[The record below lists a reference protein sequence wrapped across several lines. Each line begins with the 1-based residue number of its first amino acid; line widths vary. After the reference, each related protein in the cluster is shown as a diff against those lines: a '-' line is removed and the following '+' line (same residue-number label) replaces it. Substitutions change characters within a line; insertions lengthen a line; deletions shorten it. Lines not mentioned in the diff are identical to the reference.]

1 MIYLLICLTSTQE
14 PTGKIK
20 DSLIIARSAVNQNI
34 LDTRHNCIRTNGP
47 YTHSNLRD
55 YVTLDLGSTQ
65 IIAKIVIKFQNV
77 VNVNVYVGEHYAYL
91 KCYDGS
97 SGNSFV
103 RQESSDI
110 FCTGKGRY
118 VKIEAVNLNAEI
130 YLCDVQVFDPF
141 SNLITNITVVDD
153 SEYPINQLV
162 DGNFITCQQ
171 VFMNNN
177 DRLAWVRIIIPK
189 YISLVTAIKVTRSST
204 HPLLDVYVW
213 NIVLDRSN
221 SSLKCLSQNSFSPSY
236 QICNGAPSGKYVSL
250 FGAETSFQVCE
261 IELYG
266 TESHTS
272 LSYIPV
278 ASSGVS
284 QAAINSQQN
293 CVTSTGLINATT
305 KTSYMIFDINEEQ
318 LVTNVSV
325 LLKMPTSFTVSIGDE
340 VTFVDCSLNVVIT
353 PVDKKSV
360 ICNRTGR
367 YVKIAGTSTSDNID
381 ICHVEIM
388 NKNFNA
394 ISGFSAVGTTSTVA
408 FSSTLTDK
416 LLSSCASIS
425 TEFLPG
431 WVRLHMPDKTTEIY
445 GVRVVMNEPFVPIA
459 VLVGSPITGN
469 KYCIIRETFEVQ
481 NKSCNLYNAPLVGH
495 YVIFQAL
502 TSFLLEI
509 CEIEVFGIESDKC
522 VNVSCGFG
530 RTCVNVAGSY
540 QCKCLIGYELV
551 SGVCQD
557 INECNNENACV
568 GSNVICTNTLG
579 SYSCSCP
586 VNHTQLVNFD
596 NSSDVFCITTGEISV
611 TLLGASGVSQKSV
624 DNDTSCTHL
633 HRTPINEKYIL
644 IYFRNTL
651 VIANVSVTVG
661 SFSDIAIAPTKY
673 NRNNCNVGRNFT
685 SGTAHVLSCSVSAKF
700 MKITALK
707 THGNDNTELCDVQ
720 FFKNGSAIPAT
731 DALVIADTTMDF
743 FNLTDG
749 SASTCFTAN
758 PDSEG
763 YAWIMVDLPRRVIKV
778 SHLQIIKSDTLPL
791 DVYVG
796 NKGTRSDPQ
805 CILANNFAA
814 DSSFTVPCR
823 DNTVYKGAFLTIH
836 STTQNVALKICEVK
850 VYGLIDGCWGGWSSW
865 NFLFGSNMHTRY
877 RNCDTPAA
885 VPTWEQQSL
894 CYNLKRE
901 KSLLEIQQTCVG
913 CPVEDHVT
921 WFEPIRYN
929 ATITENVD
937 MDILVTRVYKV
948 KTCHTV
954 HFFITAGNHNN
965 TFSVTNTNGKI
976 RLPYFVDYEQYQEF
990 TLTVSAFVYNVGTK
1004 TYGALA
1010 APENATV
1017 YITVLNQNDNPPR
1030 FLHDINTYKISI
1042 CVDIRAESIV
1052 GHVLAEDVD
1061 AVNDSVTYYLVNE
1074 NLYFGISNTTGAIYA
1089 VKDIS
1094 IRTALNQSF
1103 LVGVVDDGTPP
1114 LHAVQ
1119 YLNVSF
1125 NVCPTHTLFITK
1137 NQTFTVCE
1145 NNPQHVVTI
1154 TSFPPD
1160 QRYVILSG
1168 NENNDFELNN
1178 TTGALYARPL
1188 DRENINFYS
1197 LVIGTVDNQGGA
1209 LVSLEQLVINITVCD
1224 ENDHD
1229 PVFAVSTYTMQNN
1242 IQMNQPILKINVT
1255 DGDVGE
1261 NANLTFSLL
1270 NQSSPFSI
1278 DADTGVI
1285 KLKEAVTQRFYTV
1298 NVVVCDHGVLPRCS
1312 FKQIEIHV
1320 DFTGCTEH
1328 NCHVNATCVPSE
1340 GESFTCVCNAGFAGN
1355 GTHCIVFDACA
1366 ASPCDSNAACF
1377 NVNGSFACSCNDG
1390 YVGNGHV
1397 CSVIGT
1403 PPFINPTVYTV
1414 YLSSQ
1419 SPVGTDVIFL
1429 KVTSHDVNG
1438 NVAATDAFIESG
1450 NSDNIFGIT
1459 DVDLGMFKIYSE
1471 GLLTATNITSWI
1483 LTVSFISL
1491 SSQARAY
1498 ATVNVFKISDNNFP
1512 RFAQSNYTV
1521 NVNENAVIGTEV
1533 LQLNVIHPDQMFP
1546 LLQYSILGQV
1556 QDFQV
1561 NATTGVISIASAL
1574 DFENTSYYTLFVQ
1587 AVDIATSPRRF
1598 ATTFVSINVVNVNDN
1613 TPFFLPETYNIT
1625 VSESILLGSKLL
1637 TVQGI
1642 DGDSGTFGELT
1653 FIIVAGDESSEFR
1666 IDKFGNLFTIKMLDF
1681 ETKSD
1686 YQLHIIIIDGGGAMS
1701 ATNAVVEIKV
1711 RDNNEFCPVFES
1723 SLYEFDIFENQTV
1736 PYNISVLRAVDR
1748 DGTSTAVSY
1757 SVLEN
1762 PIALISNF
1770 GGVLTLHKNLDY
1782 ENQTSYFFRVEAINE
1797 NCTTQFSNVFIR
1809 VQPIDDNYPI
1819 ITPSLIT
1826 VNVKEN
1832 ADNGA
1837 ILAVFDGF
1845 DADKSSLVFF
1855 MDRHAKFNIQQNV
1868 NSASLILIDH
1878 LDFEKERNYTLKI
1891 KLEDSSGKVSESHV
1905 IIIVENV
1912 DDNQV
1917 QFSKSIYTF
1926 NVLESAPVGHIIGN
1940 IATATDNDANSS
1952 ITYFVGESSNTFFV
1966 ANNTFL
1972 VLNATLDYEMK
1983 KQYHIILYAASATF
1997 NATATVIIVVADVND
2012 VPPVLKGSFNFFV
2025 KENTEVATVIF
2036 TAMST
2041 DPDSIVVYSVLNTSD
2056 VVLPFAIDSSTG
2068 KVSVTTALDYEV
2080 TKNYSF
2086 LIQVNDGI
2094 FNDTKGYTIQVVDV
2108 NDNRPVF
2115 SFDYNNISVFEN
2127 QPVNTVIAI
2136 ISASDNDAGI
2146 FGDVYYKVLNIGEN
2160 FPFDINKSTG
2170 ELILTR
2176 SLDFESE
2183 KRYDVAVT
2191 ACDVGFNDP
2200 LSMCNSMVFSMHV
2213 LNVDDVNLSFSK
2225 VLYSTKLIESA
2236 PPGFSVLNVFAADL
2250 DGPCHFNY
2258 SVEFGNENNKF
2269 YIDSSSGVITIVDY
2283 LNSQDL
2289 PVYNLT
2295 VAATSATNVA
2305 YSNVI
2310 IEVIAVTGF
2319 SFLKSSY
2326 EVSRKENLSP
2336 GFLLQLST
2344 TPERNVTFE
2353 LKNLNDSVNFRVNES
2368 TGVLSAS
2375 VLFDYEQRTLYVVDV
2390 EAKTES
2396 YVAKTVVIVNV
2407 LDTDDEKPNFIGPLS
2422 RNVTINENAK
2432 ISDIVATV
2440 SATDLDRASNLT
2452 YAFFTTPTEASSSL
2466 LLDGELVLSPFSII
2480 SSNNIGQILVS
2491 APLNSGK
2498 ATYQLQVMVSD
2509 SNGNVGNN
2517 KMNINVKVSDVNNNK
2532 PTFNQTLYNFS
2543 LPEDYPVAKA
2553 FGKVFATDIDQIYRN
2568 LTYRIVSREIPFDI
2582 NSRTGEVM
2590 LSSSLDYETRT
2601 VYNLVVMAEDN
2612 GDINLIGFANVHVE
2626 VTNVNEHTPVVLP
2639 SVYNIT
2645 EDFPVGVSLL
2655 KLKAIDEDVGTYGE
2669 VRFLLHESSESSFSV
2684 DPVTGDVKLV
2694 RRLSDEVLSYSLLI
2708 TVYDLGIPS
2717 LHSNVSILI
2726 NVIDVN
2732 NRKPIFDRPEYDA
2745 EIPENRPVNTTVL
2758 SIAANDLD
2766 LQSNGVVSYRIISQ
2780 FPDTSFKINENTGLV
2795 STTKE
2800 LDYEHKRQYTI
2811 TVQAYDHGFPS
2822 LSSVV
2827 IATFNVTD
2835 QNDNAPVFASV
2846 LINVSVPVY
2855 LPVFSVVTQV
2865 SASDADSANNALTL
2879 FSLVQGDMQRFNITP
2894 DTGEIILL
2902 QPFDSNVTQS
2912 HILVVTVR
2920 DSGVPPLFASE
2931 HALINITSYHNSS
2944 ASLMFS
2950 KEKYIF
2956 NISENDLPHV
2966 ISSLD
2971 VVHFA
2976 EEKQLFYRLDVPST
2990 KFALQPNG
2998 TLEVLV
3004 RLDYEAQ
3011 SSYIF
3016 TALVQN
3022 TNTPLEND
3030 VALIVIN
3037 VLDIDDESP
3046 RFFLPYQ
3053 NEIHI
3058 GESTDKNQIVS
3069 LLHAKDPDAISVLN
3083 FTLRTYTDVFDIESR
3098 LNVGVIRLRK
3108 ALNCSAT
3115 KSFMLEIS
3123 VQDDSGNM
3131 AESNAFIFVIVS
3143 DENTHCPVFVRNY
3156 YNVTI
3161 SENVELR
3168 NIIIVQAFD
3177 NDCSEKNM
3185 LVRYSI
3191 ADDVAKKYFKVDTA
3205 LGNISMITS
3214 LNFENKQFYE
3224 FSVVA
3229 TNQASSLCGHSA
3241 KILVTVQ
3248 NVNDNSPMF
3257 FGPFNISI
3265 PEDFSVGNLVFKP
3278 IVKDADNLN
3287 SHQFSIT
3294 SGMETLPFFINQ
3306 VTGEVYLT
3314 EKLDYEKTTMYD
3326 VIVRVLDV
3334 GNTNTDQ
3341 TEQNYKLR
3349 VEDVNDNRPL
3359 FSQLKYSFE
3368 FQEETPT
3375 NTLVG
3380 CASAVDED
3388 ATTNGEIQYS
3398 LSTIQHTFF
3407 TINSTGCIFTN
3418 QNIDIDAIKGGMVNL
3433 TTQVLVIATD
3443 QGVPPLR
3450 ASKLVSIKIFD
3461 MNDNTPEFQPVNYNV
3476 SVTENTDVGTSLT
3489 QVSAHDLDMVTA
3501 NLQFFIINENL
3512 DNPFRVDTTGR
3523 IYLKKPIDFSTAIRT
3538 YTLILSVSDGE
3549 NNSTRLA
3556 TILINVV
3563 ATAES
3568 APVFPV
3574 SEYILDLP
3582 ENTPVGHS
3590 VLIQL
3595 QAANVNATYS
3605 FSQSSKDSSRF
3616 KINKYTGEVTLHT
3629 QLNYE
3634 KQRTHFVAVIA
3645 TSTSSHQNATVQL
3658 IVHVTDVNDNY
3669 PMFTAP
3675 LTRNITIPESMDVG
3689 QIVARFEAFDSD
3701 STTNGDI
3708 TYSIITTNEHPFE
3721 VLSTS
3726 GVVLLMQPV
3735 DAERRSTY
3743 SLEVAATDNGVPPRS
3758 SQRNLILNIVVE
3770 DVNEHCPVFSND
3782 TYTVEVLE
3790 SAPLSTAVLQVSATD
3805 VDKLSP
3811 NNVITYTL
3819 ADTTF
3824 FHIDY
3829 KSGNILTK
3837 QLLDYESQRSF
3848 RLIVVA
3854 TDHARNPCVNKTF
3867 VDIKVVNI
3875 NDNAPVMYPPFSY
3888 DVMENVPIGFTV
3900 FQISVDDADNESL
3913 EYLLLDGNSSFVVNQ
3928 TTGEVVVARHL
3939 DHETKASH
3947 NITIRT
3953 TDQLFQQ
3960 TQSYII
3966 QILNVNDNPP
3976 NISKTHYLFSI
3987 DENINISTI
3996 IGCVSST
4003 DKENSSIQ
4011 YYLSTMEGEI
4021 STVFLLDKTS
4031 GCLSLQQLVDAEKQ
4045 SRYLL
4050 KIVAVDSGI
4059 VQLRTT
4065 STVEVTINDVND
4077 NPPSFASL
4085 VYNIDILENTL
4096 AGTNLLTLK
4105 ATDPDFGGTDIINY
4119 NIFSGNIGE
4128 KFSISNSGQLVLE
4141 SSLDFENQSSY
4152 SLQVVASDAS
4162 LTSFFDTTTISIHVV
4177 NINEHSPTLTKPVF
4191 NVSLSESYPVN
4202 KEFLQVTAVDKD
4214 FNATIMYR
4222 IQFQHT
4228 TSDDLFF
4235 INITTGVLSLKGVLD
4250 FEKNTVHTFTVI
4262 ASNADEPT
4270 KIGITTVNIFVNDE
4284 NDNVPVFTKPSLD
4297 INVIKSTNV
4306 GTVIGSVLAL
4316 DADSGLNG
4324 IVLYV
4329 MSTNGS
4335 DVPFSVNETSG
4346 EIKLTRLLTSA
4357 DPSVFAFTIEATNFG
4372 EAAAV
4377 SSTASISSSVIAVM
4391 VRLVENN
4398 NAPKFSA
4405 DTYILTIPENEPL
4418 SNSIARITAN
4428 DFDAGVNGVLSY
4440 KIISADEN
4448 LPLKLNATSAV
4459 LSALQSFD
4467 YETQSQYTFMLAATD
4482 HGYPNQSVAVLVQ
4495 VNIGDK
4501 NEAPVFLHTLYNVSI
4516 SELTM
4521 IGTTFLRLSYSDDD
4535 AGQNGEV
4542 FFSVVNGNNELFSV
4556 ESPSGKIILKAAL
4569 NVKKTTQF
4577 SLTLQMYDGG
4587 KPSLRST
4594 DNATVLINVVNIV
4607 SNQPVFMMD
4616 QYVFEAVENY
4626 EGIIGRV
4633 KTTTNSTTLT
4643 YRLLPPV
4650 MRTLFSV
4657 NSNGSILVIKSLD
4670 FEMKQEHHFYIEV
4683 FDNNHIHRA
4692 KASTDVKVIV
4702 IDVND
4707 NLFKLSTN
4715 RIELSLLEST
4725 QPGTILA
4732 RLIADD
4738 ADSGRNGMVLYEV
4751 TPHTEKIQLLV
4762 TNNTAMLILKQQ
4774 LDYETQTFMVCAIKT
4789 TSVTSPIISTDT
4801 GVIINVLDVNDNPPK
4816 FEKRLYMV
4824 SVLETS
4830 PIGSILETVT
4840 ATDGDS
4846 LSNGNITYHILQTNS
4861 PVNIDNLN
4869 GTITQVTNFDPF
4881 LTLSHEITIIVKDSG
4896 TPQLRGHT
4904 VLRIDVVPVNKHP
4917 PVFSPERY
4925 EKDMF
4930 ENSLVG
4936 MTLLQVSASDSDFTG
4951 KSLVYAIVDGN
4962 TEDSFTIDPQG
4973 YIIVARNVDRE
4984 IISSFNLTVS
4994 VRDSGNPFRFDLH
5007 NASVFVSVLDVNDNS
5022 PVFLNTPSVV
5032 TVSEEDSAGK
5042 VLTTVR
5048 AADLDD
5054 SSHGRVIYA
5063 FQRVS
5068 DYTVFDIG
5076 ETSGDILLKSAID
5089 HKDFQNYTLFIVATD
5104 SAKNPRKSFYQ
5115 IKLNIIDVNSPPFFS
5130 ETFYNVTVSENAQSG
5145 LEIVTVKAQD
5155 IDSGVNAKLSFSI
5168 VTGNEQGIFGLDGPV
5183 LNLKRTLDYKENSL
5197 YVLNVSVTDGIGLAS
5212 AQNAVIEVHVTNV
5225 EIAPVFTKGL
5235 YEVTVEENS
5244 PVETLLTVNA
5254 SSENPVRYEIVRS
5267 NSSSNFFINSLG
5279 TVVLLTKLDYEKN
5292 KEHRLVVKARSG
5304 HLEAETVVIISVTDV
5319 NDNTPYFLNNA
5330 YSFYT
5335 YDDMQPNNLIGQVM
5349 ARDDDSGIN
5358 SKLTYNVI
5366 ENVPFTFNGNVLT
5379 NTISLRYDVQKQY
5392 TFNVVASD
5400 KGVSSHTSSPVTVTV
5415 NVLPNNDTSP
5425 TFKSPTY
5432 TITVAED
5439 ITVGVE
5445 IIRLSADD
5453 PDSGNFGRLVYT
5465 LERTESSSLFT
5476 INQFTGSISLAEGKM
5491 LDYSNNMRHVLVVKA
5506 TDGTGLTD
5514 TAVVFVNLIDKNTY
5528 NPTFEK
5534 SYYEFSIANDAAI
5547 DTSIGQIMAID
5558 KDVTVGHRV
5567 LYNILSRNDSFKFRL
5582 SPSNGNIIVSQS
5594 VMAEG
5599 NKVFTLIVLAY
5610 NPTIPSRLSKNR
5622 ATVVIHVIYRATI
5635 TPAFNQ
5641 TQYLVNVKEPGVIG
5655 EIVQVTAST
5664 GNLATDFLLKY
5675 HIVNNSFSDV
5685 FSIGEGNGKVFLR
5698 TALDRETTAK
5708 YTFNA
5713 GASSVAYDGTDT
5725 AVVIVTVLDANDNIP
5740 RPLGGSTVEVTLSEA
5755 TFVGRVVHT
5764 VSAVDD
5770 DLGEN
5775 SNVQYTLAS
5784 NGVFSI
5790 DASGIVRLISPLDYE
5805 VTKSYNLKVYLSD
5818 QGNPP
5823 LTNPTPV
5830 SIVVTV
5836 KNENDVRPRFTSKIY
5851 SKTIPESSTPF
5862 EDILQVNAVDEDQL
5876 QPLMYVLTG
5885 TDASFFSLDNN
5896 TLWISSRTAL
5906 VYTQKMKYTFICSVT
5921 DGLFTDFASIEI
5933 AIADVN
5939 NNNPIFE
5946 TPELVLNIFESTPVE
5961 TVISV
5966 TNVTDEDTGAAG
5978 RISLSIRNGDTAG
5991 VFGYKDG
5998 NKLTLLKQL
6007 DYETMKRYILLITAT
6022 DSGTPQL
6029 FSRSVRVVNIINVND
6044 NPPRMP
6050 AVPPIFL
6057 NEGVYVQQTLHTFTV
6072 IDEDNSPVTVQLHSP
6087 ENLFTVHQRQ
6097 TNAFALVVT
6106 GSVDYESCN
6115 VYKLI
6120 LVLSDGLYQT
6130 VSEVIVTVND
6140 LNEPPYFP
6148 TKAYDVTISETSVV
6162 GSFVTKVWGRDPD
6175 AGFNGELRYKFDDNS
6190 IDAEFF
6196 SINSTTGIISVKR
6209 TLDYENKTRH
6219 ELKVIVLDHNLSSA
6233 EKATV
6238 TIRVRNNNDNPPMF
6252 NQSLYTTVVK
6262 ENDNFSLM
6270 LTVDNTN
6277 GFPCCLFEIV
6287 DVEMQTI
6294 FLLVQNHSNVFVRNK
6309 VRMDYET
6316 RQHYRFTVSAK
6327 HTDSAHGIAIATVSV
6342 SLTDVNDNAPQFHS
6356 SVDNVKTIEISE
6368 SLPMNSTVLY
6378 VSTSDLDSGKN
6389 SVVSLFLSNA
6399 DDFRMEGNAVVVK
6412 NKLSYHKSKMYKD
6425 VTITA
6430 KDGGNPPLSTSH
6442 TLDIHVKQENT
6453 RVPQFIPD
6461 QIQLSFNEGMY
6472 ANGFLYQVVAM
6483 DEDNDTLTYSIVNPV
6498 ETVSIS
6504 ESGILTL
6511 NGSFNHSLFQTLTMV
6526 VKATDGLYDAFL
6538 VINLTITDVNEAPVV
6553 TKEYYNLT
6561 LPETTQIGSLLLNLH
6576 AFDVDVGSNGEIRY
6590 ELRTDNCNIFS
6601 VDTQRG
6607 EVYLNATLNYESMQV
6622 CTSAVNV
6629 YDNGSPK
6636 LNASTMIQIHV
6647 AVKNINEHSPFFN
6660 QSYYTF
6666 TIAENSAFTYSFLAV
6681 DDDISDSI
6689 SYSVKYQSAN
6699 NWFAINRRT
6708 GVLRNIASLDYEVHK
6723 TITLVI
6729 EARDSELNYRVGHT
6743 TVIIILENMDDNPLV
6758 LENKV
6763 VSLSI
6768 KEDMPIGSVIYNFV
6782 DIAKDEDVRFMENMF
6797 SYHIQGGNVNEV
6809 FGVKNKTQL
6818 YINNGLDF
6826 ETFNFYNLTIIVNQ
6840 TNALSAN
6847 IFGVLVTVKDVNEHS
6862 PTFAQTSY
6870 KFNVLENTPFSRFID
6885 ANDSDRKDEVRY
6897 HILNST
6903 AVQYFVINSTTGEI
6917 SNSTE
6922 IDYETMKAI
6931 TFTVIATDTGV
6942 NSRYGCA
6949 EVSINVIDVN
6959 DNLPYFLKSSNEVN
6973 ISRTTLIGTQFFTMQ
6988 ASDADSG
6995 SNGKLQYFAQYNQY
7009 VQINRFTG
7017 VISLTRSLE
7026 DVVGDRSFFINL
7038 NVSDRGNPPLWS
7050 NKTCT
7055 LRVNVIDTV
7064 EFFNTTHL
7072 VVNIEETNMTN
7083 QNIIQVNSSNIIG
7096 TQNVTYAFTS
7106 QCCQDGVFTINSI
7119 TGLIRNARP
7128 LDYEKHQF
7136 FNLLIA
7142 VFEQL
7147 RQVLTIHIR
7156 VNLIDKNDNYPVFS
7170 PGVYEV
7176 GTSMDSVYVTRV
7188 FAKDA
7193 DSGSNGELSYT
7204 SSHAAF
7210 SVDKDGY
7217 MNITNISLLK
7227 DVSQVYFTVSVR
7239 DNGSPN
7245 LNATL
7250 DAQMFVTITGRKEPQ
7265 VAQSV
7270 YRTSIH
7276 ENTTL
7281 GSSVLTVSAK
7291 IPDGHGAVEYTV
7303 EDEEERL
7310 FFMINKYNGL
7320 ITTKKAFNYDISTR
7334 HKFPVVLRNSL
7345 DTKKVTIA
7353 TVIVSII
7360 DVNNNAPVFVTQS
7373 KDVFIEET
7381 AGLDRLV
7388 AVVSANDVDKGENSR
7403 ITYAILNGNTN
7414 NAFKVNSLGEVR
7426 VNATLNPSVKNFYS
7440 LILRAK
7446 DNGIPK
7452 RFSANITLRITVRT
7466 IAVMTTKPPV
7476 LSIPITQHFEA
7487 IYEEYDVDLQ
7497 ADYSG
7502 DADYGYYS
7510 TLPRASWY
7518 DVNYKKDINKN
7529 YMRKYLAYTV
7539 KVEVGKKNATT
7550 VKRRRRRATT
7560 NSTNEL
7566 NLDLEIGTQT
7576 ECPSPRDKSIPCNGP
7591 VQPGVTYRY
7600 QLSAKL
7606 EGKDVGTFAANSTEA
7621 AAIVQATTNLPST
7634 NNNSG
7639 NAYYILGLSTL
7650 GVLLVMALMALAVLL
7665 LHPEWSFVRYERKD
7679 NTPSSAFTLPLQI
7692 NESLYKKSK
7701 DGSFNTISTIGFE
7714 PFSVPRAKKRR
7725 TLNIDDTSDSVYIP
7739 RAARYNNPIYNIT
7752 SSSESLMSGQSSGR
7766 NLLSLWKN
7774 RNRSR
7779 ASKQQQNTFGPTSPY
7794 YGQSSS
7800 TFDLDPTLPVSFQPR
7815 PVTGPGTD
7823 YDGGSRIA
7831 SIMKH
7836 SLENKL

>member
-1 MIYLLICLTSTQE
+1 M
-14 PTGKIK
+14 
-20 DSLIIARSAVNQNI
+20 
-34 LDTRHNCIRTNGP
+34 
-47 YTHSNLRD
+47 
-55 YVTLDLGSTQ
+55 
-65 IIAKIVIKFQNV
+65 FQ
-77 VNVNVYVGEHYAYL
+77 
-91 KCYDGS
+91 
-97 SGNSFV
+97 
-103 RQESSDI
+103 
-110 FCTGKGRY
+110 
-118 VKIEAVNLNAEI
+118 
-130 YLCDVQVFDPF
+130 
-141 SNLITNITVVDD
+141 
-153 SEYPINQLV
+153 
-162 DGNFITCQQ
+162 
-171 VFMNNN
+171 
-177 DRLAWVRIIIPK
+177 
-189 YISLVTAIKVTRSST
+189 
-204 HPLLDVYVW
+204 
-213 NIVLDRSN
+213 
-221 SSLKCLSQNSFSPSY
+221 
-236 QICNGAPSGKYVSL
+236 
-250 FGAETSFQVCE
+250 
-261 IELYG
+261 
-266 TESHTS
+266 
-272 LSYIPV
+272 
-278 ASSGVS
+278 
-284 QAAINSQQN
+284 
-293 CVTSTGLINATT
+293 
-305 KTSYMIFDINEEQ
+305 
-318 LVTNVSV
+318 
-325 LLKMPTSFTVSIGDE
+325 
-340 VTFVDCSLNVVIT
+340 
-353 PVDKKSV
+353 
-360 ICNRTGR
+360 
-367 YVKIAGTSTSDNID
+367 
-381 ICHVEIM
+381 
-388 NKNFNA
+388 
-394 ISGFSAVGTTSTVA
+394 
-408 FSSTLTDK
+408 
-416 LLSSCASIS
+416 
-425 TEFLPG
+425 
-431 WVRLHMPDKTTEIY
+431 
-445 GVRVVMNEPFVPIA
+445 
-459 VLVGSPITGN
+459 
-469 KYCIIRETFEVQ
+469 
-481 NKSCNLYNAPLVGH
+481 
-495 YVIFQAL
+495 
-502 TSFLLEI
+502 
-509 CEIEVFGIESDKC
+509 
-522 VNVSCGFG
+522 
-530 RTCVNVAGSY
+530 
-540 QCKCLIGYELV
+540 
-551 SGVCQD
+551 
-557 INECNNENACV
+557 
-568 GSNVICTNTLG
+568 
-579 SYSCSCP
+579 
-586 VNHTQLVNFD
+586 
-596 NSSDVFCITTGEISV
+596 
-611 TLLGASGVSQKSV
+611 
-624 DNDTSCTHL
+624 
-633 HRTPINEKYIL
+633 
-644 IYFRNTL
+644 
-651 VIANVSVTVG
+651 
-661 SFSDIAIAPTKY
+661 
-673 NRNNCNVGRNFT
+673 
-685 SGTAHVLSCSVSAKF
+685 
-700 MKITALK
+700 
-707 THGNDNTELCDVQ
+707 
-720 FFKNGSAIPAT
+720 
-731 DALVIADTTMDF
+731 
-743 FNLTDG
+743 
-749 SASTCFTAN
+749 
-758 PDSEG
+758 
-763 YAWIMVDLPRRVIKV
+763 
-778 SHLQIIKSDTLPL
+778 
-791 DVYVG
+791 
-796 NKGTRSDPQ
+796 
-805 CILANNFAA
+805 
-814 DSSFTVPCR
+814 
-823 DNTVYKGAFLTIH
+823 
-836 STTQNVALKICEVK
+836 
-850 VYGLIDGCWGGWSSW
+850 
-865 NFLFGSNMHTRY
+865 
-877 RNCDTPAA
+877 
-885 VPTWEQQSL
+885 
-894 CYNLKRE
+894 
-901 KSLLEIQQTCVG
+901 
-913 CPVEDHVT
+913 
-921 WFEPIRYN
+921 
-929 ATITENVD
+929 
-937 MDILVTRVYKV
+937 
-948 KTCHTV
+948 
-954 HFFITAGNHNN
+954 
-965 TFSVTNTNGKI
+965 
-976 RLPYFVDYEQYQEF
+976 
-990 TLTVSAFVYNVGTK
+990 
-1004 TYGALA
+1004 
-1010 APENATV
+1010 
-1017 YITVLNQNDNPPR
+1017 
-1030 FLHDINTYKISI
+1030 
-1042 CVDIRAESIV
+1042 
-1052 GHVLAEDVD
+1052 
-1061 AVNDSVTYYLVNE
+1061 
-1074 NLYFGISNTTGAIYA
+1074 
-1089 VKDIS
+1089 
-1094 IRTALNQSF
+1094 
-1103 LVGVVDDGTPP
+1103 
-1114 LHAVQ
+1114 
-1119 YLNVSF
+1119 
-1125 NVCPTHTLFITK
+1125 
-1137 NQTFTVCE
+1137 
-1145 NNPQHVVTI
+1145 
-1154 TSFPPD
+1154 
-1160 QRYVILSG
+1160 
-1168 NENNDFELNN
+1168 
-1178 TTGALYARPL
+1178 
-1188 DRENINFYS
+1188 
-1197 LVIGTVDNQGGA
+1197 
-1209 LVSLEQLVINITVCD
+1209 
-1224 ENDHD
+1224 
-1229 PVFAVSTYTMQNN
+1229 
-1242 IQMNQPILKINVT
+1242 
-1255 DGDVGE
+1255 
-1261 NANLTFSLL
+1261 
-1270 NQSSPFSI
+1270 
-1278 DADTGVI
+1278 
-1285 KLKEAVTQRFYTV
+1285 
-1298 NVVVCDHGVLPRCS
+1298 
-1312 FKQIEIHV
+1312 
-1320 DFTGCTEH
+1320 
-1328 NCHVNATCVPSE
+1328 
-1340 GESFTCVCNAGFAGN
+1340 
-1355 GTHCIVFDACA
+1355 
-1366 ASPCDSNAACF
+1366 
-1377 NVNGSFACSCNDG
+1377 
-1390 YVGNGHV
+1390 
-1397 CSVIGT
+1397 
-1403 PPFINPTVYTV
+1403 
-1414 YLSSQ
+1414 
-1419 SPVGTDVIFL
+1419 
-1429 KVTSHDVNG
+1429 
-1438 NVAATDAFIESG
+1438 G

-1498 ATVNVFKISDNNFP
+1498 ATVNVFRISDNNFP

-1666 IDKFGNLFTIKMLDF
+1666 IDKFGNLFTIKMLNF

-1762 PIALISNF
+1762 PIASISNF

-1797 NCTTQFSNVFIR
+1797 NCTTQFGNVFIR

-1819 ITPSLIT
+1819 ITPSSIT

-2012 VPPVLKGSFNFFV
+2012 VPPVLEGSFNFFV

-2432 ISDIVATV
+2432 ISDIVATI

-2466 LLDGELVLSPFSII
+2466 LLVGELVLSPFSII

-3476 SVTENTDVGTSLT
+3476 TVTENTDVGTSLT

-4096 AGTNLLTLK
+4096 AGTNLLTVK

-5491 LDYSNNMRHVLVVKA
+5491 LDYSNNTRHVLVVKA

-7502 DADYGYYS
+7502 DADCKYIYLSYRARFLLKHS
-7510 TLPRASWY
+7510 FEITL
-7518 DVNYKKDINKN
+7518 KK
-7529 YMRKYLAYTV
+7529 
-7539 KVEVGKKNATT
+7539 
-7550 VKRRRRRATT
+7550 
-7560 NSTNEL
+7560 
-7566 NLDLEIGTQT
+7566 
-7576 ECPSPRDKSIPCNGP
+7576 
-7591 VQPGVTYRY
+7591 
-7600 QLSAKL
+7600 
-7606 EGKDVGTFAANSTEA
+7606 
-7621 AAIVQATTNLPST
+7621 
-7634 NNNSG
+7634 
-7639 NAYYILGLSTL
+7639 
-7650 GVLLVMALMALAVLL
+7650 
-7665 LHPEWSFVRYERKD
+7665 
-7679 NTPSSAFTLPLQI
+7679 
-7692 NESLYKKSK
+7692 
-7701 DGSFNTISTIGFE
+7701 
-7714 PFSVPRAKKRR
+7714 
-7725 TLNIDDTSDSVYIP
+7725 
-7739 RAARYNNPIYNIT
+7739 
-7752 SSSESLMSGQSSGR
+7752 
-7766 NLLSLWKN
+7766 
-7774 RNRSR
+7774 
-7779 ASKQQQNTFGPTSPY
+7779 
-7794 YGQSSS
+7794 
-7800 TFDLDPTLPVSFQPR
+7800 FQPMLWPPPR
-7815 PVTGPGTD
+7815 
-7823 YDGGSRIA
+7823 
-7831 SIMKH
+7831 
-7836 SLENKL
+7836 E